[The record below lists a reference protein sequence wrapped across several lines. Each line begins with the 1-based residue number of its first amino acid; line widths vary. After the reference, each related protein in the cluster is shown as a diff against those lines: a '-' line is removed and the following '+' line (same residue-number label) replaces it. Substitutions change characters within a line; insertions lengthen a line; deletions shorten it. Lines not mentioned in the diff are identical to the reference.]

1 MLFFDSHDSFYHEPA
16 GPAAS
21 GSSVTFRFR
30 GTNITHAVLRAW
42 MGSDILVP
50 MKHESDDLFTAV
62 LQVPEATGLL
72 WYDFL
77 LIYPNGTKTRYIAPK
92 DGLGGVGHEDTHPD
106 ARDWAYQLT
115 VYQPSFHTPAYMHG
129 ANIYQIFPDR
139 FYHASTHATDIRT
152 DRRLHADWSEDL
164 NTGRN
169 PEDTE
174 NDVLE
179 FYRGNLNG
187 IREKLPYL
195 AGLGVD
201 VLYLNP
207 IFQASSNHRY
217 DTADYTVIDPLLGTS
232 EEFQELCS
240 AAGEYGIHVMLDGV
254 FSHTGED
261 SLYFNRFGHFPT
273 LGAYQSRDSQY
284 YDWYTFEQ
292 WPDKYR
298 SWWGIH
304 TLPEVR
310 KNQKPYQNFM
320 FNRTDGI
327 VPRWIHAG
335 ACGWRLDVADEL
347 PMDFLRKLRKA
358 AKSARRDA
366 VVLGEVWED
375 ASNKI
380 AYGEM
385 RCYCTGDTLDSVMN
399 YPLRTAILDFVSGK
413 TDAQALV
420 RLIRH
425 QEEVYP
431 AQFRY
436 ALMNLLGS
444 HDRARV
450 LNALVDREGQ
460 GLSKHEQNQLR
471 LTPDEYDLAVR
482 RYKAALSIL
491 CALPGCPTVYYGDEA
506 GMTGGPDPFCRRA
519 YPWGH
524 EDAELQA
531 FVQAKLNHRKHSH
544 VLRYGYCTVQAPDAQ
559 TITIRR
565 YLNGDTDA
573 LGHRNTSSAEEIC
586 TVRRP

>member
-1 MLFFDSHDSFYHEPA
+1 
-16 GPAAS
+16 
-21 GSSVTFRFR
+21 
-30 GTNITHAVLRAW
+30 
-42 MGSDILVP
+42 
-50 MKHESDDLFTAV
+50 
-62 LQVPEATGLL
+62 
-72 WYDFL
+72 
-77 LIYPNGTKTRYIAPK
+77 
-92 DGLGGVGHEDTHPD
+92 
-106 ARDWAYQLT
+106 
-115 VYQPSFHTPAYMHG
+115 
-129 ANIYQIFPDR
+129 
-139 FYHASTHATDIRT
+139 
-152 DRRLHADWSEDL
+152 
-164 NTGRN
+164 
-169 PEDTE
+169 
-174 NDVLE
+174 
-179 FYRGNLNG
+179 
-187 IREKLPYL
+187 
-195 AGLGVD
+195 
-201 VLYLNP
+201 
-207 IFQASSNHRY
+207 
-217 DTADYTVIDPLLGTS
+217 
-232 EEFQELCS
+232 
-240 AAGEYGIHVMLDGV
+240 
-254 FSHTGED
+254 
-261 SLYFNRFGHFPT
+261 
-273 LGAYQSRDSQY
+273 
-284 YDWYTFEQ
+284 
-292 WPDKYR
+292 
-298 SWWGIH
+298 
-304 TLPEVR
+304 
-310 KNQKPYQNFM
+310 
-320 FNRTDGI
+320 
-327 VPRWIHAG
+327 
-335 ACGWRLDVADEL
+335 
-347 PMDFLRKLRKA
+347 
-358 AKSARRDA
+358 
-366 VVLGEVWED
+366 
-375 ASNKI
+375 
-380 AYGEM
+380 
-385 RCYCTGDTLDSVMN
+385 MN